1 MRTEDVKENSTTYIS
16 QMSQTYEFLFV
27 KYQWEKTIR
36 SKLLLVIK
44 TTYRGEQKSLVRNI
58 RDYITRLVKIY
69 LFLTRIIG

>member
-1 MRTEDVKENSTTYIS
+1 
-16 QMSQTYEFLFV
+16 MSQTYEFLFV